1 VNNTPQVK
9 NFVYIS
15 TNPLRIEVDP
25 LKSDSSIGLHSMRLV
40 TTLTNYGITH
50 SENFN
55 VVIDQCQITSMTV
68 GQPTITT
75 YNYEILL
82 NP

>member
-1 VNNTPQVK
+1 VGWALIPREDRDEL
-9 NFVYIS
+9 F
-15 TNPLRIEVDP
+15 
-25 LKSDSSIGLHSMRLV
+25 
-40 TTLTNYGITH
+40 
-50 SENFN
+50 
-55 VVIDQCQITSMTV
+55 VIDQCQITSMTV